1 MKVKYDVDNNEM
13 VRGGGYKYWQE
24 RGTIADF
31 IGSSHSNVVFEYD
44 SYEET
49 RAVATALE
57 RYIRYQKLPVKL
69 MQRKNKVI
77 IIRKDTE
84 A

>member
-13 VRGGGYKYWQE
+13 VKGGGYKYWQE
-24 RGTIADF
+24 RGIIADF

-49 RAVATALE
+49 RTAARALD
-57 RYIRYQKLPVKL
+57 RYIRWQKLPVKAS
-69 MQRKNKVI
+69 QRRNKI
-77 IIRKDTE
+77 IIIHKDTE